1 MQILDYVRDFL
12 HDGSRLPFREEFL
25 PEDFVQQLAAS
36 HQLEHEVDLV
46 LLLEHVPQADYVRVL
61 AVPEED
67 LNLLLAVSLTPVK
80 TSFCFQFTGVLFW
93 LRPSSGA
100 QGALMSVCLSARPL
114 VTCCLEPSILH
125 LSL

>member
-12 HDGSRLPFREEFL
+12 HDGSRLSLREEFL
-25 PEDFVQQLAAS
+25 SEDFVQQLSAS

-67 LNLLLAVSLTPVK
+67 LNFLLAVPLTPEIAN
-80 TSFCFQFTGVLFW
+80 FYFQFTGVLFW
-93 LRPSSGA
+93 IRQEPGA
-100 QGALMSVCLSARPL
+100 QGASMAICLSARPL